1 MSFYK
6 ILKPLGF
13 HFHNLISKSKLF
25 SRIYIDLL
33 GDICHLLPNN
43 SINKRIL
50 NSINS
55 IQWTNFQL
63 KHRTVQL
70 GNSITFQLIPHLHE
84 FDSEAIVTK
93 YVNYE
98 QEVFAYL
105 ERVKKQA
112 IAQGYVQTILGR
124 RRYFEFTNNTLRQL
138 KGTNPEEIDLS
149 KLKNLGYNHQ

>member
-1 MSFYK
+1 MSLYK

-33 GDICHLLPNN
+33 GDICHLLPNT

-55 IQWTNFQL
+55 VQWVNFRL
-63 KHRTVQL
+63 KARIIQL
-70 GNSITFQLIPHLHE
+70 GNNTTFKLIPHLHE

-93 YVNYE
+93 YV
-98 QEVFAYL
+98 
-105 ERVKKQA
+105 
-112 IAQGYVQTILGR
+112 R
-124 RRYFEFTNNTLRQL
+124 RFDFIY
-138 KGTNPEEIDLS
+138 
-149 KLKNLGYNHQ
+149 